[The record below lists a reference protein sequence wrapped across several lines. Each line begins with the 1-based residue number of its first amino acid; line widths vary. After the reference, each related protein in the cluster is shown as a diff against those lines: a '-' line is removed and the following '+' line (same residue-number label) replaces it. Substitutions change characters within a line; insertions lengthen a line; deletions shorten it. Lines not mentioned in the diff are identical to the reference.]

1 MALDGIVLSNIV
13 EELHATL
20 INGRID
26 KIYQIEKDDIL
37 LTIRNNAAVYKLLL
51 TANSS
56 YPRLHLSTLS
66 KNMTEHPP
74 MFCMMLRKH
83 LASGK
88 IMSITQPNFE
98 RIVEIHIEATNEFGD
113 KESKKLIIEIMG
125 RHSNI
130 ILTKENYAIIDSI
143 KHISFDT
150 SSVREVLPGRMYTYP
165 PNQGKLNPL
174 LATYDSFKE
183 TIHSKSCP
191 IYKALYL
198 SYSGLSPTIA
208 NSLCLS
214 SNVDND
220 LLSNLLDDAMLMQL
234 FTQFEKLMT
243 CVKNADFTPV
253 LYSNEKEI
261 PVDFYSFLLPIY
273 HEHQQKYFTS
283 ISELIEQYYFE
294 KNVRFNMAQ
303 KTNDIKKLIHIFIER
318 AVRKEQI
325 QLNALEEC
333 KDKERYKIYGELLTS
348 YAYQVPENSKAFT
361 VANYYSENYEEITIP
376 LDENFTP
383 IQNAQKYFKLY
394 NKAKRTEIAAKN
406 QLAEISED
414 LEYLNSVLVSL
425 DIIETPADVD
435 ELRLELIDMG
445 YLKKSPKKIKKALKN
460 KHPYMQFKSSSGFT
474 IYVGKNNY
482 QNDELTMKFA
492 KNNDMWLHIKD
503 GAGSHVIIKAD
514 PSKEF
519 DETTLN
525 EAAILA
531 AYYSKGKNSSNV
543 AIDYTLR
550 KNVKKIPNAKPG
562 MVIYTNFK
570 TIFVTPEESVV
581 KRLLVQ

>member
-1 MALDGIVLSNIV
+1 MALDGIVLSNII
-13 EELHATL
+13 EELRTTL
-20 INGRID
+20 IDGRID
-26 KIYQIEKDDIL
+26 KIYQIEKDEIL
-37 LTIRNNAAVYKLLL
+37 LTIRNNASAYKLLL
-51 TANSS
+51 TANSN

-66 KNMTEHPP
+66 KNTVQQPP

-88 IMSITQPNFE
+88 IISITQPNFE
-98 RIVEIHIEATNEFGD
+98 RIVEIHIEAINEFGD

-130 ILTKENYAIIDSI
+130 ILTKENYIIIDCI
-143 KHISFDT
+143 KHISLDT
-150 SSVREVLPGRMYTYP
+150 SSVREVLPGRNYTYP
-165 PNQGKLNPL
+165 PNQGKSNPL
-174 LATYDSFKE
+174 LATYDSFIE

-208 NSLCLS
+208 NSLCL
-214 SNVDND
+214 NAHVDND
-220 LLSNLLDDAMLMQL
+220 LLANLLDETMLKQL
-234 FTQFEKLMT
+234 YIQFDKLMVR
-243 CVKNADFTPV
+243 VKNADFTPV
-253 LYSNEKEI
+253 LYSDDQEI
-261 PVDFYSFLLPIY
+261 PMDFYSLTLMIY
-273 HEHQQKYFTS
+273 LAYQQKNFSS

-294 KNVRFNMAQ
+294 RSTRFNIAQ
-303 KTNDIKKLIHIFIER
+303 KTTDIKKLIHIFIER
-318 AVRKEQI
+318 AVRKQQI

-333 KDKERYKIYGELLTS
+333 KEKELYKIYGELLTS
-348 YAYQVPENSKAFT
+348 YAYQVPENSKTFT
-361 VANYYSENYEEITIP
+361 VANYYSESYEEITIP
-376 LDENFTP
+376 LEENLTP

-394 NKAKRTEIAAKN
+394 NKAKRTEIAAQN
-406 QLAEISED
+406 QLTEISED
-414 LEYLNSVLVSL
+414 LEYLNSVLISL
-425 DIIETPADVD
+425 DIIQTPSDIE
-435 ELRLELIDMG
+435 ELRLELINMG
-445 YLKKSPKKIKKALKN
+445 YLKKKAQKGKKVIKN

-503 GAGSHVIIKAD
+503 GAGSHVIIKSD
-514 PSKEF
+514 PSKDI
-519 DETTLN
+519 DESTLN

-531 AYYSKGKNSSNV
+531 AFYSKGKNSSNV
-543 AIDYTLR
+543 AIDYTFK

-570 TIFVTPEESVV
+570 TLFVTPEESIV
-581 KRLLVQ
+581 KQLFIE